1 MRTVLFGTYLTPP
14 KTDPV
19 EKKFAHVIHLLYLCI
34 LFETDEHFVI
44 NRYRMKKSVLL
55 LMMALMAIPCWAQLG
70 ERLLNRRYQNE
81 IRDSLT
87 GVMVQRQRDMQRYAE
102 QTLAALPNDQKLY
115 DESYISVVADLIDTF
130 YDDGRMRLD
139 LVYRLSYNCKHL
151 EGWTDDYPLGTYDV
165 DSSNSC
171 RAICNLTRTFLQHT
185 LADAFKPGK
194 EVDIVITSSA
204 DGTEFTNTIDY
215 DGRYGDFRYCP
226 VVFNGERL
234 RLSVDRTTGI
244 TNNCQL
250 AYLRAQ
256 SVRAFLENNVAALRQ
271 TNNNYR
277 YITQSYKDS
286 VNTHYYRRSMIEIRV
301 NDVFSETVER
311 MQRERMQDD
320 YVDYNIPVTTLRSPN
335 TYVLVIANEQY
346 NAALIPDV
354 PFALNDGERVRQYM
368 VSALGVPERQV
379 KVLKNATKADIEQE
393 GIHWLQDLAHAVAKK
408 NGEQTEATAEFII
421 YYAGHGFTDL
431 DGMAYLLP
439 NGINTED
446 IDALQPGKGGGCHLF
461 GCGKK
466 KQADTLVYDI
476 VLSKKETRRLAE
488 QCLSIDDL
496 CAAFNSKTVPVK
508 NLTVIVD
515 ASFDGNGRDGKP
527 IVRADRK
534 KDDKKKRRKAS
545 LRSDAVVLLA
555 AEYDKTA
562 FSFDR
567 FEHGFLTYFLLKEVK
582 DQKDNI
588 FQLDYQDIF
597 EDVARRLNK
606 ESALQNKWQEASGIA
621 GGRYKDGWQRMKIRN

>member
-1 MRTVLFGTYLTPP
+1 
-14 KTDPV
+14 
-19 EKKFAHVIHLLYLCI
+19 
-34 LFETDEHFVI
+34 
-44 NRYRMKKSVLL
+44 MKKSVLL
-55 LMMALMAIPCWAQLG
+55 LMMGLMAVPCWAQLG

-87 GVMVQRQRDMQRYAE
+87 GVMMQRQREMQRYAE
-102 QTLAALPNDQKLY
+102 QTLAALPNDEKLY

-130 YDDGRMRLD
+130 YEDGRMRLD

-151 EGWTDDYPLGTYDV
+151 EGWTDDYALGTYDV

-171 RAICNLTRTFLQHT
+171 RAICQLTKTFLQHE
-185 LADAFKPGK
+185 LADVMERGQ
-194 EVDIVITSSA
+194 EVEVVITSTA
-204 DGTEFTNTIDY
+204 DGTEFTNTIAY

-234 RLSVDRTTGI
+234 RISVDRTTGI

-250 AYLRAQ
+250 AYIRAQ
-256 SVRAFLENNVAALRQ
+256 SVRAYLEENVAALRQ
-271 TNNNYR
+271 TNNSWR
-277 YITQSYKDS
+277 YVTQSYKDS
-286 VNTHYYRRSMIEIRV
+286 THTHYYRRSMIEMRV
-301 NDVFSETVER
+301 NDVFRETVER
-311 MQRERMQDD
+311 MQRQRMQDD
-320 YVDYNIPVTTLRSPN
+320 YVDYNIPVTTHRSPN

-346 NAALIPDV
+346 DAALIPDV
-354 PFALNDGERVRQYM
+354 PFALNDGEKVRQYC

-379 KVLKNATKADIEQE
+379 KLLKNATKAEMEQE
-393 GIHWLQDLAHAVAKK
+393 GIHWLQDLAHAVAAKG
-408 NGEQTEATAEFII
+408 GETAQPTAEFII

-431 DGMAYLLP
+431 DGVAYLLP

-446 IDALQPGKGGGCHLF
+446 IDALQPGKGGGCKLF

-466 KQADTLVYDI
+466 KQSDTLVYDI

-488 QCLSIDDL
+488 QCLSIDAL

-508 NLTVIVD
+508 NLTVVVD

-527 IVRADRK
+527 MVRAERK
-534 KDDKKKRRKAS
+534 KEEKKKRRKAS

-582 DQKDNI
+582 DMKDD
-588 FQLDYQDIF
+588 FFRMDYQSIY
-597 EDVARRLNK
+597 EDVERKLNK
-606 ESALQNKWQEASGIA
+606 ESALQNKWQEVSGIA
-621 GGRYKDGWQRMKIRN
+621 GGKYKEDWRRMKFEN

>member
-1 MRTVLFGTYLTPP
+1 MRKIVLIVAMCLACMPMWGQT
-14 KTDPV
+14 
-19 EKKFAHVIHLLYLCI
+19 
-34 LFETDEHFVI
+34 
-44 NRYRMKKSVLL
+44 
-55 LMMALMAIPCWAQLG
+55 G

-87 GVMVQRQRDMQRYAE
+87 AVMMERQRDMQRYAE

-139 LVYRLSYNCKHL
+139 LVYRLSYNCKHM
-151 EGWTDDYPLGTYDV
+151 EGWTDDYPLGTFDV

-171 RAICNLTRTFLQHT
+171 RAICQLTRAFMEHT
-185 LADAFKPGK
+185 LADVLQAGK
-194 EVDIVITSSA
+194 EVEFTITSTA
-204 DGTEFTNTIDY
+204 DGTEFTKAIAY

-234 RLSVDRTTGI
+234 RLSVDRTSGI

-256 SVRAFLENNVAALRQ
+256 SVRAYLEENVGALRR
-271 TNNNYR
+271 TNNTYR
-277 YITQSYKDS
+277 YVTQSYKDS
-286 VNTHYYRRSMIEIRV
+286 VNTHYYRRSMIEMRV

-311 MQRERMQDD
+311 MQRQRMQDD
-320 YVDYNIPVTTLRSPN
+320 YVDYNIPLTSHKSPN
-335 TYVLVIANEQY
+335 TYVLIIANENY
-346 NAALIPDV
+346 NAELIPDV
-354 PFALNDGERVRQYM
+354 PYALNDGEVARRYF

-379 KVLKNATKADIEQE
+379 KLLKNASKAEIEQE
-393 GIHWLQDLAHAVAKK
+393 GIHWLKDLAHAVAKK
-408 NGEQTEATAEFII
+408 NGEQAEPTAEFII

-431 DGMAYLLP
+431 EGVAYLLP

-446 IDALQPGKGGGCHLF
+446 IDALQPGKGGGCKLF

-466 KQADTLVYDI
+466 KVSDTLVYDI
-476 VLSKKETRRLAE
+476 VLSKKETRRLAD
-488 QCLSIDDL
+488 QCLSLEAL

-508 NLTVIVD
+508 NLTVIID
-515 ASFDGNGRDGKP
+515 ASFNGNGRDGKP
-527 IVRADRK
+527 LVRADRK
-534 KDDKKKRRKAS
+534 QDEKKKRRKAS
-545 LRSDAVVLLA
+545 LRSDAVVMLA
-555 AEYDKTA
+555 ADYDKTA
-562 FSFDR
+562 FGFDR

-582 DQKDNI
+582 DQKDHF

-597 EDVARRLNK
+597 EDVERRLNK

-621 GGRYKDGWQRMKIRN
+621 GGRYKEGWQRMKFEN